1 MKVLAITESQLKDY
15 LKKKIGSD
23 CCPLCHHDSL
33 ELQPETRLLGQ
44 KFEEE
49 LEFIFQNRSDESL
62 EELRKCDS
70 IFDHVLIVKCR
81 NCGQLQFFDFNHVAE
96 SQLTDEY

>member
-1 MKVLAITESQLKDY
+1 MKFLSITESQLKDY
-15 LKKKIGSD
+15 LKKKLASD
-23 CCPLCHHDSL
+23 HCPLCHQDSL

-49 LEFIFQNRSDESL
+49 LELSFQPDSKAAL

-70 IFDHVLIVKCR
+70 IFDHVLVVKCR
-81 NCGQLQFFDFNHVAE
+81 NCGQILFFDFKHVVE
-96 SQLTDEY
+96 SLSDGE